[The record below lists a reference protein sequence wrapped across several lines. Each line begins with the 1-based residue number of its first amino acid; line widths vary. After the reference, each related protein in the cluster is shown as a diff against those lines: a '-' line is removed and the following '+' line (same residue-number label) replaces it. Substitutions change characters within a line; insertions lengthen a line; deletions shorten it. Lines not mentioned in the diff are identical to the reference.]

1 MKCFHCHMTM
11 PDGATKCPYCHN
23 KPYIENYKDRKT
35 FAKWVF
41 IISGGLAVI
50 GGVLLIIRQTDNTIA
65 YTFIGMAGL
74 TIVSTITGLICSWVE
89 KRLESDNTSWWESTL
104 MFIGILLLAGLILG
118 IIFMIFY
125 WH

>member
-1 MKCFHCHMTM
+1 MTI

-23 KPYIENYKDRKT
+23 KPYIENYEDRKT

-50 GGVLLIIRQTDNTIA
+50 GGVLLIIRPFHNIIYPEQTDNTIA

-74 TIVSTITGLICSWVE
+74 TIVSTIIGLICSWVE
-89 KRLESDNTSWWESTL
+89 KRLESDNTS
-104 MFIGILLLAGLILG
+104 
-118 IIFMIFY
+118 
-125 WH
+125 